1 MKGNKNISKG
11 HFSLMTMVMLGALF
25 FTVNQSSADVAEND
39 NESNQSAI
47 DTVTGIKIEVDQTR
61 AQIDEAKAAL
71 NDVKA
76 KLDVVKSQNE
86 SRVDPLTDLA
96 TLTEE
101 D

>member
-11 HFSLMTMVMLGALF
+11 HFSLMTMVMVGALF
-25 FTVNQSSADVAEND
+25 FTANQSSADVADND
-39 NESNQSAI
+39 NESNQNGI
-47 DTVTGIKIEVDQTR
+47 DMVTDIKIEVDQTR
-61 AQIDEAKAAL
+61 AQIDVAKAAL

-76 KLDVVKSQNE
+76 KLDMIKEQSE
-86 SRVDPLTDLA
+86 SMVDPLTDLA

>member
-1 MKGNKNISKG
+1 MKGDKNISKG

-25 FTVNQSSADVAEND
+25 FTANQSSADVADNH

-47 DTVTGIKIEVDQTR
+47 ETITDIKIEVDQTR

-76 KLDVVKSQNE
+76 KLEMVKEQSE
-86 SRVDPLTDLA
+86 PMVDPLTDLA